1 MGDGWPL
8 PKMEGKILMSRE
20 SENIVK
26 QWEEQKAMQQQGN
39 QLEKLIIQM
48 VKPTKPKPKPKS
60 PKKKK

>member
-1 MGDGWPL
+1 
-8 PKMEGKILMSRE
+8 MSRE

-60 PKKKK
+60 LKKKK